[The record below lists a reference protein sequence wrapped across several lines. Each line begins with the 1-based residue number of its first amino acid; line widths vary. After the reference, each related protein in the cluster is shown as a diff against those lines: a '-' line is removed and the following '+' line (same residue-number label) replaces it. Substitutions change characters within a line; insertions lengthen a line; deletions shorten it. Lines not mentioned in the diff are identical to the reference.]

1 MHRDRVQL
9 RGTVVAGP
17 AIGAQERIVGHPRHQ
32 VLVEMEHCVDVKRR
46 ARADPD
52 ESIRRCAPKL
62 EARADTTTPTTL
74 F

>member
-1 MHRDRVQL
+1 
-9 RGTVVAGP
+9 
-17 AIGAQERIVGHPRHQ
+17 
-32 VLVEMEHCVDVKRR
+32 MEHCVDVKRR